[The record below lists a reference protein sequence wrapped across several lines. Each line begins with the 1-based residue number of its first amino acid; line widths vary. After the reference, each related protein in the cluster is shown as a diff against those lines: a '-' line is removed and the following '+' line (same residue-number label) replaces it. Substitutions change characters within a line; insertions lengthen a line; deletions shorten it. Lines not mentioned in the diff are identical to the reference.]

1 MKVKELITFWTPFA
15 VLVVIG
21 RRLLKF
27 GFNLNAFKSGFI
39 TELFTGVIVCL
50 VVVIVRE
57 KRKKAQ

>member
-27 GFNLNAFKSGFI
+27 I

-57 KRKKAQ
+57 KRKKVQ